1 MRKLILAASLVTL
14 LLPAVAVARSS
25 LDGTWKVDLK
35 SVEFSTKP
43 DVFVLQHGMYDC
55 KTCVPPISVKADG
68 MDHAVT
74 GDPTF
79 DTVSIKIVDDN
90 TIEETDKK
98 AGRTVSVSKTVVSAD
113 GKIATIEFTDTSS
126 PSGSPVT
133 GKVILTRV
141 AQGPAGSHAVSGSW
155 RASKLGK
162 FSDNALTITF
172 KTEGDSL
179 HMTNPTGESYTA
191 KLDGTEAP
199 VRGDPGVTS
208 VSVKRI
214 GPNTF
219 EETLKRDGKPTSV
232 AHITVSADGKTLTVR
247 SHNVLTDRT
256 TKYTAVKL

>member
-1 MRKLILAASLVTL
+1 MRKLILAASLWAL
-14 LLPAVAVARSS
+14 FLPAVAVASS

-35 SVEFSTKP
+35 SVQFSTKP

-55 KTCVPPISVKADG
+55 KTCAPPISVKADG

-74 GDPTF
+74 GYPTF
-79 DTVSIKIVDDN
+79 DTVSIKIVDNN

-98 AGRTVSVSKTVVSAD
+98 AGRTVSVAKTVVSAD
-113 GKIATIEFTDTSS
+113 GKVATIEFTDTSS
-126 PSGSPVT
+126 PSSSPVT

-141 AQGPAGSHAVSGSW
+141 AQGPTGSHAVSGSW

-172 KTEGDSL
+172 KTEGNSL

-199 VRGDPGVTS
+199 VTGDPGVTS

-214 GPNTF
+214 GANTF

>member
-1 MRKLILAASLVTL
+1 MRKLILAASLVAL
-14 LLPAVAVARSS
+14 FLPAIAVAKGN

-35 SVEFSTKP
+35 SVQFSTKP

-74 GDPTF
+74 GHPTY
-79 DTVSIKIVDDN
+79 DTISIKIVDDN

-98 AGRTVSVSKTVVSAD
+98 AGRTVSVGKTVVSAD
-113 GKIATIEFTDTSS
+113 GKIATVEFTD
-126 PSGSPVT
+126 SGNPKGGPVT

-141 AQGPAGSHAVSGSW
+141 AEGPAGSHAISGSW
-155 RASKLGK
+155 RASKLGS

-179 HMTNPTGESYTA
+179 HMTNLTGESYTA

-199 VRGDPGVTS
+199 VTGDPGVTS

-214 GPNTF
+214 GANTF
-219 EETLKRDGKPTSV
+219 EETLKRNGKPTSV
-232 AHITVSADGKTLTVR
+232 AHITVSADGKTLIVS
-247 SHNVLTDRT
+247 SHNLLTDRT